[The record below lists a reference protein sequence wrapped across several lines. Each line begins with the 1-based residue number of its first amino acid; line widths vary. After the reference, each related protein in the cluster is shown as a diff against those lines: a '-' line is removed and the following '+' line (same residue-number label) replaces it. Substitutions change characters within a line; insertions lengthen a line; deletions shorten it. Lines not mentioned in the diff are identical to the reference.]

1 MNYCPSNHHPPNPR
15 ILVTQ
20 SLILKIV
27 FLCVVKVKEYNPP
40 PQSKNNKKKKTNKTK
55 SNPDIIK

>member
-1 MNYCPSNHHPPNPR
+1 MNYCRSNHHPPNPR
-15 ILVTQ
+15 ILVTL

-40 PQSKNNKKKKTNKTK
+40 PKAKIIKKKPNKTK